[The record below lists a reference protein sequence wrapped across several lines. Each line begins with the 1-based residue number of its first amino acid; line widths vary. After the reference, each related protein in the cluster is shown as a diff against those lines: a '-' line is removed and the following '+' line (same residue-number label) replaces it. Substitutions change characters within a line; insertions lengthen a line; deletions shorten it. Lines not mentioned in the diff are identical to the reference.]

1 MSRSSR
7 SAHRSRSKS
16 GTRGSLWRSSL
27 WRASNWRDLWDALSD
42 SLREHPIFDLEDAP
56 GGLDAPDAPG
66 VIEASALTEAAR
78 EPLFREQW
86 LRIFIVRLRLAA
98 TIGIVCL
105 TSFIGFYFVLYS
117 GLAREIL
124 LDGAVAIF
132 GMTAQIALTFRV
144 RSLAQARLLTLA
156 GFALFSATTA
166 LALPLVFAPVAS
178 PQFAGAR
185 AVQFVI
191 ASSFCHILLTS
202 LVLPLRFRE
211 TMLISGIVVGTLIMG
226 LKATPASM
234 QTISM
239 AGAVWVVGTV
249 ALFIVL
255 LSQFNAVLRRR
266 VFDSA
271 FDLALQAL
279 KMKAIS
285 ETDSLTGGYNRRHCE
300 RVLETELA
308 RAARFGR
315 PLSLLMFDLDNFKP
329 VNDTLGHASGD
340 RVLIAVHE
348 SAQGELREVDDL
360 SRIGGDE
367 FLIILPETDQK
378 QTQQIA
384 RRLHQRVL
392 HELEIR
398 FGKNSLL
405 GKVTI
410 SVGALTLEPGHT
422 LTATNALHRVDELL
436 YQAKDEGKNC
446 VVSAADSG

>member
-1 MSRSSR
+1 MSRFSR
-7 SAHRSRSKS
+7 SAHRSLSKQ
-16 GTRGSLWRSSL
+16 GTRGLSWRP
-27 WRASNWRDLWDALSD
+27 SNWRELWAALSD
-42 SLREHPIFDLEDAP
+42 SLREHPIFDLEDATE
-56 GGLDAPDAPG
+56 APDAPSAPG
-66 VIEASALTEAAR
+66 VVEAAALTEAAR

-98 TIGIVCL
+98 AIGIVCL
-105 TSFIGFYFVLYS
+105 SSFTTFYFVLYP

-124 LDGAVAIF
+124 WDGAVAIF
-132 GMTAQIALTFRV
+132 GMTAQIALAFRV

-156 GFALFSATTA
+156 GFALFSTTTA
-166 LALPLVFAPVAS
+166 CALPLVFAPIGS

-211 TMLISGIVVGTLIMG
+211 TMLISGIVLGTLVLG
-226 LKATPASM
+226 LKAIPASM
-234 QTISM
+234 QMISL

-255 LSQFNAVLRRR
+255 LSQFNSLLRRR

-300 RVLETELA
+300 HFLATELA
-308 RAARFGR
+308 RAARFER

-367 FLIILPETDQK
+367 FLIILPETDQA
-378 QTQQIA
+378 QAQHIA
-384 RRLHQRVL
+384 RRFHQHVL
-392 HELEIR
+392 RELEIR
-398 FGKNSLL
+398 FGGDSLL

-410 SVGALTLEPGHT
+410 SVGALTLEPGYT
-422 LTATNALHRVDELL
+422 QTATNALHRVDELL
-436 YQAKDEGKNC
+436 YEAKHQGKNC
-446 VVSAADSG
+446 VVSAADNG